1 MPNLEEL
8 IKIREEA
15 IKKPIDANDLERFL
29 FDCTKKY
36 YDDFIVKKLT
46 SQAE

>member
-15 IKKPIDANDLERFL
+15 IKKHIDANDLERFL
-29 FDCTKKY
+29 FARKE
-36 YDDFIVKKLT
+36 LT
-46 SQAE
+46 SE